1 MIFAFRHDS
10 GKLSYVS
17 IIPTYEFA
25 EVTDQSLVN
34 IHLNYELLPPHPSF
48 ITPVYL
54 KLQNIVLLNT
64 GDMLFAIL
72 LKDVFDKN
80 ENESNQSEAYKHCY
94 CTYCKSKE
102 SEINSDSLHK
112 EKMIRKSN
120 ELDGIGQ
127 TQNSTEIDSQ
137 LNTPEMSPK
146 SSSHR
151 CAYVS
156 YVLQG
161 YTFPNFDDSQES
173 LPSSPFDCTTTV
185 MPCQITS
192 YDCNE
197 QLKLTYEHRCFKRS
211 DKGEDWQFVMK
222 FQVSHSK

>member
-17 IIPTYEFA
+17 IVPTYEFA
-25 EVTDQSLVN
+25 EVTDQNLVN
-34 IHLNYELLPPHPSF
+34 IHLNYELLPPHPFF

-54 KLQNIVLLNT
+54 KLQNIVILNT

-72 LKDVFDKN
+72 LKDVFNKN
-80 ENESNQSEAYKHCY
+80 ENESSQSEAYKHCY

-102 SEINSDSLHK
+102 SEINSNSLHK
-112 EKMIRKSN
+112 EEIISKSI
-120 ELDGIGQ
+120 EVDGTGQ
-127 TQNSTEIDSQ
+127 TQNSTDIDSQ
-137 LNTPEMSPK
+137 LNTPEMLSPTY
-146 SSSHR
+146 SSHR
-151 CAYVS
+151 CAYAS

-161 YTFPNFDDSQES
+161 YTFPNLDDSQES
-173 LPSSPFDCTTTV
+173 LPSSPFDCTTV

-197 QLKLTYEHRCFKRS
+197 QLKLTYEHRCFKSS
-211 DKGEDWQFVMK
+211 DKGKDRQFVMK
-222 FQVSHSK
+222 FQVSH

>member
-80 ENESNQSEAYKHCY
+80 ETKVTNQKHISIATALY
-94 CTYCKSKE
+94 
-102 SEINSDSLHK
+102 
-112 EKMIRKSN
+112 RKSFTDFLGTLWLFQAFVFFQARN
-120 ELDGIGQ
+120 PNPNVFPVVRMNAYHTIHLVVFVFVCVCGQ
-127 TQNSTEIDSQ
+127 GLFVKNS
-137 LNTPEMSPK
+137 L
-146 SSSHR
+146 
-151 CAYVS
+151 
-156 YVLQG
+156 
-161 YTFPNFDDSQES
+161 
-173 LPSSPFDCTTTV
+173 
-185 MPCQITS
+185 
-192 YDCNE
+192 
-197 QLKLTYEHRCFKRS
+197 
-211 DKGEDWQFVMK
+211 
-222 FQVSHSK
+222 